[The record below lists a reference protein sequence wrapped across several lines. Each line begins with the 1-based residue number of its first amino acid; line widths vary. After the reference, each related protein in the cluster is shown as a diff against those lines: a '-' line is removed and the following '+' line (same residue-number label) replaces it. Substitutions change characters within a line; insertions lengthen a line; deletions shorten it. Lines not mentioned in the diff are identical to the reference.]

1 MQDHT
6 AVSIVHE
13 IKPEF
18 AHIASTND
26 MTYDFN
32 IINKEQRDF
41 WAGGS
46 KRWNSKISATG
57 GDTNAFKQMTNA
69 ELESIGA
76 GELVKLDLTGQAHN
90 EFSYNSL
97 WYPQVFSKYGKAE
110 PGKAYISIFVSNLVA
125 QSKGTV
131 KLGSNVPFSSAP
143 VLDNNVSLSRVG
155 DCSAALRW
163 LIAHTVPCR
172 SCRPTYGCAWFER
185 DSKDYGSS

>member
-18 AHIASTND
+18 AHIASTED

-32 IINKEQRDF
+32 IVNKEQRNF

-57 GDTNAFKQMTNA
+57 GATNAFKRMSDA

-76 GELVKLDLTGQAHN
+76 GELIKLNLTGQAHN

-97 WYPQVFSKYGKAE
+97 WYPQVFSQYGKAE
-110 PGKAYISIFVSNLVA
+110 PGKAYMSIFVSNMVA

-131 KLGSNVPFSSAP
+131 KLGTNVPFQAP
-143 VLDNNVSLSRVG
+143 VLDNNVSLPSGNLGVLHSRRISLTNSMV
-155 DCSAALRW
+155 SSTLPKWSTNVW
-163 LIAHTVPCR
+163 LCTV
-172 SCRPTYGCAWFER
+172 
-185 DSKDYGSS
+185 